1 MWTMAVNFYEG
12 LFVDAPLVAL
22 TKLPSYSSL
31 RFSVRTLFFVLLC
44 LLSSFSIAND
54 WLLSLEGQ
62 RTQGALLRGQVE
74 RGVTVRFD
82 DRTVR
87 TTDEGFFVIGVGRDA
102 DLQQTLVLEKNGK
115 QQQILVTLDKRE
127 YAIQRIEG
135 VPKRTVEPPP
145 EVVLKRIRKE
155 VAEIKNARNT
165 NSELLAF
172 LSDFQWPLTGRI
184 SGVYGSQRVYN
195 GKPGRPHYGVDVA
208 RPLGTVVVAPADAV
222 VTLVQKD
229 NYYSGGTLIMDH
241 GYGVSSTMIHLSEVL
256 VKEGQTVKQGEQVAK
271 VGASGRA
278 TGPHLDWRL
287 NWFEVKLDPVTIVP
301 PMK

>member
-1 MWTMAVNFYEG
+1 MRNAFLIV
-12 LFVDAPLVAL
+12 
-22 TKLPSYSSL
+22 
-31 RFSVRTLFFVLLC
+31 LC
-44 LLSSFSIAND
+44 LLSSLSMASD
-54 WLLSLEGQ
+54 WLLSLEGS
-62 RTQGALLRGQVE
+62 RTQGSLLRGQVE
-74 RGVTVRFD
+74 NGVAVKLGERP
-82 DRTVR
+82 VR
-87 TTDEGFFVIGVGRDA
+87 TTDAGFFVVGVGRDA
-102 DLQQTLVLEKNGK
+102 ELEQTLVLEKNGVR
-115 QQQILVTLDKRE
+115 QQVPVTLEKRE

-145 EVVLKRIRKE
+145 EAVLKRIRRE
-155 VAEIKNARNT
+155 VGEIKTARNT

-208 RPLGTVVVAPADAV
+208 RPTGTVVVAPADAV
-222 VTLVQKD
+222 VTLVQKN

-256 VKEGQTVKQGEQVAK
+256 VKDGQTVKQGDPVAK

-287 NWFEVKLDPVTIVP
+287 NWFEVKLDPVTVVP

>member
-1 MWTMAVNFYEG
+1 
-12 LFVDAPLVAL
+12 
-22 TKLPSYSSL
+22 
-31 RFSVRTLFFVLLC
+31 VRTPFFFLLF
-44 LLSSFSIAND
+44 LLSSLSTASD
-54 WLLSLEGQ
+54 WLLSLEGP
-62 RTQGALLRGQVE
+62 RTQGSLLRGQVE
-74 RGVTVRFD
+74 NGVAVKLG
-82 DRTVR
+82 DRAVR
-87 TTDEGFFVIGVGRDA
+87 TTDAGFFVVGVGRDA
-102 DLQQTLVLEKNGK
+102 DLQQTLVLEKNGE
-115 QQQILVTLDKRE
+115 QQQVPVTLGKRE

-145 EVVLKRIRKE
+145 EAVLKRIRRE
-155 VAEIKNARNT
+155 VAEIKTARDT
-165 NSELLAF
+165 DSDLMAF

-208 RPLGTVVVAPADAV
+208 RPTGTVVVAPADAV
-222 VTLVQKD
+222 VTLVQQN

-256 VKEGQTVKQGEQVAK
+256 VNDGQTVKQGDPVAK

-287 NWFEVKLDPVTIVP
+287 NWFEVKLDPVTVVP
-301 PMK
+301 PMKE

>member
-1 MWTMAVNFYEG
+1 MRIP
-12 LFVDAPLVAL
+12 FV
-22 TKLPSYSSL
+22 
-31 RFSVRTLFFVLLC
+31 VLLC
-44 LLSSFSIAND
+44 FLSSLAAASD
-54 WLLSLEGQ
+54 WLLSLEGE
-62 RTQGALLRGQVE
+62 RSQGALLRGQVE
-74 RGVTVRFD
+74 PGVTVTLG
-82 DRTVR
+82 DRAVR
-87 TTDEGFFVIGVGRDA
+87 TTDAGFFVIGLGRDA
-102 DLQQTLVLEKNGK
+102 ALQQTLLLKK
-115 QQQILVTLDKRE
+115 QGEQQHVPVTLSKRE

-145 EVVLKRIRKE
+145 EAVLKRIRRE
-155 VAEIKNARNT
+155 VAEIKTARDT
-165 NSELLAF
+165 DTDLTAF

-208 RPLGTVVVAPADAV
+208 RPTGTVVVAPADAV
-222 VTLVQKD
+222 VTLVQQD

-256 VKEGQTVKQGEQVAK
+256 VEDGQTVKQGEPVAK

-287 NWFEVKLDPVTIVP
+287 NWFEAKLDPVTVVP
-301 PMK
+301 PMQE

>member
-1 MWTMAVNFYEG
+1 MRIP
-12 LFVDAPLVAL
+12 FV
-22 TKLPSYSSL
+22 
-31 RFSVRTLFFVLLC
+31 VLLC
-44 LLSSFSIAND
+44 LLSSLSMASD
-54 WLLSLEGQ
+54 WLLSLEGP
-62 RTQGALLRGQVE
+62 RTQGSLLRGQVE
-74 RGVTVRFD
+74 NGVAVKLG
-82 DRTVR
+82 DRAVR
-87 TTDEGFFVIGVGRDA
+87 TTDAGFFVVGVGRDA
-102 DLQQTLVLEKNGK
+102 DLQLTLVLEKNGE
-115 QQQILVTLDKRE
+115 QQSVPVTLEKRE

-145 EVVLKRIRKE
+145 EAVLKRIRRE
-155 VAEIKNARNT
+155 VAEIKTARDT
-165 NSELLAF
+165 NSDLMAF

-208 RPLGTVVVAPADAV
+208 RPTGTVVVAPADAV
-222 VTLVQKD
+222 VTLVQQN

-256 VKEGQTVKQGEQVAK
+256 VKDGQTVKQGDPVAK

-287 NWFEVKLDPVTIVP
+287 NWFEVKLDPVTVVP
-301 PMK
+301 PMKE

>member
-1 MWTMAVNFYEG
+1 VRIP
-12 LFVDAPLVAL
+12 FV
-22 TKLPSYSSL
+22 
-31 RFSVRTLFFVLLC
+31 VLLC
-44 LLSSFSIAND
+44 LLSSLSMASD

-62 RTQGALLRGQVE
+62 RTQGSLLRGQVE
-74 RGVTVRFD
+74 NGVAVKLG
-82 DRTVR
+82 DRAVR
-87 TTDEGFFVIGVGRDA
+87 TTDAGFFVVGVGRDA
-102 DLQQTLVLEKNGK
+102 DLQQTLVLEKNGE
-115 QQQILVTLDKRE
+115 QQSVPVT
-127 YAIQRIEG
+127 
-135 VPKRTVEPPP
+135 TVEPPP
-145 EVVLKRIRKE
+145 EAVLKRIRRE
-155 VAEIKNARNT
+155 VAEIKTARDT
-165 NSELLAF
+165 DSDLMAF

-208 RPLGTVVVAPADAV
+208 RPTGTVVVAPADAV
-222 VTLVQKD
+222 VTLVQQN

-256 VKEGQTVKQGEQVAK
+256 VKDGQTVKQGDPVAK

-287 NWFEVKLDPVTIVP
+287 NWFEVKLDPVTVVP